1 VTVDQLLPL
10 LTGPVAGLAI
20 AIWMIFMQRSDLKQ
34 KDKMIE
40 ALQRRADAAE
50 VAASTSNA
58 LLSKL
63 IDRGVSRRAVDGD
76 ELE

>member
-1 VTVDQLLPL
+1 MTVDQLLPL

-20 AIWMIFMQRSDLKQ
+20 AIWMIFMLRSDLKQ

-58 LLSKL
+58 LLTKL
-63 IDRGVSRRAVDGD
+63 IDRGARRAAVGD
-76 ELE
+76 DYE